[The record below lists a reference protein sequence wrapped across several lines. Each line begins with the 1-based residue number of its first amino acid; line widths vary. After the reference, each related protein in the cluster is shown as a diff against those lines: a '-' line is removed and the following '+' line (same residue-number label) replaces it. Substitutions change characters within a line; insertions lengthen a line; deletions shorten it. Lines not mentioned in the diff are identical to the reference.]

1 MPTQEKFD
9 RVEELKEQLERSTI
23 TFGADYTRTTV
34 NQMVELRRA
43 MRANGL
49 EFTVVKNT
57 LMYLAAE
64 QAGKPQVKEI
74 VQGPTAVAFGY
85 DDPAAAAKA
94 LADYARA
101 NANSFSIRGAVLGD
115 SPPMG
120 PEGVTRLAT
129 LPPGR
134 NWWLLCWLRCRLPC
148 PGWSGRS
155 TARCRIWTT
164 CCEPGC
170 ANWKTNSPTPTSKMP
185 KKERTMALT
194 KEELISA
201 IKEMNVVDLAD
212 LVKSLEDEFGVTAA
226 APVAVAAA
234 PAGDAAA
241 AAPAEEEKT
250 EFEVHIREIG
260 PNKINVIKAVREVTS
275 LGLREAKELVES
287 APAAVKESVPRDEAD
302 SVKAKL
308 EEAGAVV
315 EVK

>member
-1 MPTQEKFD
+1 
-9 RVEELKEQLERSTI
+9 
-23 TFGADYTRTTV
+23 
-34 NQMVELRRA
+34 
-43 MRANGL
+43 
-49 EFTVVKNT
+49 
-57 LMYLAAE
+57 
-64 QAGKPQVKEI
+64 
-74 VQGPTAVAFGY
+74 
-85 DDPAAAAKA
+85 
-94 LADYARA
+94 
-101 NANSFSIRGAVLGD
+101 
-115 SPPMG
+115 
-120 PEGVTRLAT
+120 
-129 LPPGR
+129 
-134 NWWLLCWLRCRLPC
+134 
-148 PGWSGRS
+148 
-155 TARCRIWTT
+155 
-164 CCEPGC
+164 
-170 ANWKTNSPTPTSKMP
+170 
-185 KKERTMALT
+185 MALT

-234 PAGDAAA
+234 PAGEAAA